1 MTSYQATQHDTRDG
15 HSHGAGGVALAI
27 DPICQMSVDPA
38 TAKHHAEH
46 DGADYYFC
54 APGCKK
60 AFVADPQRYLA
71 PSPAA
76 SRFELPMLRLGHGGC
91 GDSCSCG

>member
-1 MTSYQATQHDTRDG
+1 MKLYNYWRSSSSYRVRLALHFKGVPYEYIAVSLIKGDQH
-15 HSHGAGGVALAI
+15 
-27 DPICQMSVDPA
+27 Q
-38 TAKHHAEH
+38 AEH
-46 DGADYYFC
+46 DGVQYYFC